1 MIPKLAEFST
11 SWIWRISGISPFWLL
26 PFWPSYSY
34 SWVSSTD
41 REPEDCRESIPS
53 SAALIGNHG
62 KELEG
67 KMIKLLART
76 IMSAHECTWV
86 QVPSCT
92 HVEVKEESLCAIVE
106 KDVRRSPSSFRHW
119 LYLLPAKSLPCFWD
133 WHSSSHAWLLGIP
146 ECRWEERR
154 KHHQTRLEDTGVEIA
169 WQPAQDPKELR
180 TQTGKLWYKQ
190 WEWNENRAKATP
202 GQDGIF

>member
-1 MIPKLAEFST
+1 MGGQNVLSAWKLLERLVKACATLEWMIPKLAEFST

-53 SAALIGNHG
+53 SAALIGNHR

-76 IMSAHECTWV
+76 IMSAHECKSRLALMWKWKKSHCV
-86 QVPSCT
+86 LLLRRMWEGVPLLSDTGCIYSQRRVCRASGT
-92 HVEVKEESLCAIVE
+92 DTVHLMLGSWGYLSAVE
-106 KDVRRSPSSFRHW
+106 KKGGSTARH
-119 LYLLPAKSLPCFWD
+119 D
-133 WHSSSHAWLLGIP
+133 
-146 ECRWEERR
+146 
-154 KHHQTRLEDTGVEIA
+154 
-169 WQPAQDPKELR
+169 
-180 TQTGKLWYKQ
+180 
-190 WEWNENRAKATP
+190 
-202 GQDGIF
+202 